1 VSQLFAQLKA
11 SIRKPEFWAYSSWL
25 DLVTRYR
32 RTRLGLLWL
41 FAPVLMF
48 TLVIGP
54 LFARLMD
61 RELSYFLVHFGIGQ
75 AVWRMLA
82 MVITDSTN
90 ALRTNKSFILD
101 GNTRLTDFA
110 LSSIAKSVFYF
121 AFAMVGMMVVLAWSP
136 AVKLYWVPSLLITI
150 PIVIANMFWLSYC
163 IAILGARYPDF
174 GQMLNTLLMAGFMFT
189 PIIWEG
195 ERFPPD
201 TIAGTVV
208 RLNPAFHLLEIVRK
222 PLFGMMPGVESII
235 FVAAFFVAGWAFATF
250 LCRRYARYV
259 PIWI

>member
-11 SIRKPEFWAYSSWL
+11 SLRNPEFWAYSSWL

-48 TLVIGP
+48 TVVIGP

-61 RELSYFLVHFGIGQ
+61 RDLSYFLVHFGIGQ
-75 AVWRMLA
+75 AIWRMLA
-82 MVITDSTN
+82 MVVTDSTN
-90 ALRTNKSFILD
+90 ALRANKSFILD

-121 AFAMVGMMVVLAWSP
+121 AFAMVGMMVVLLWSP
-136 AVKLYWVPSLLITI
+136 AVKLYWIPSLLLTI
-150 PIVIANMFWLSYC
+150 PVVIASMFWLSYC

-174 GQMLNTLLMAGFMFT
+174 GQLLNTLLMAGFMFT

-201 TIAGTVV
+201 TIAGAVV

-222 PLFGMMPGVESII
+222 PLFGMMPGIESII